1 MCDGVHPDLCHPLL
15 LEALILQKVSSE
27 PPWPTATIR
36 DYRESRDQNPDEL
49 SQMYPMFAVRVPL
62 GSAPCRGCRVL
73 ARRLDLRG
81 RLSDADLGEILRGN
95 VFKTLFLEDLLV
107 ESSFVAG
114 VQH

>member
-1 MCDGVHPDLCHPLL
+1 MPSDFSASYETYRFLL
-15 LEALILQKVSSE
+15 
-27 PPWPTATIR
+27 PTATIR
-36 DYRESRDQNPDEL
+36 DYRESRDPNPEAL
-49 SQMYPMFAVRVPL
+49 AQMYPIFAVRVPL

-81 RLSDADLGEILRGN
+81 RLSDADAGQILRGN

-107 ESSFVAG
+107 VSSSIVA

>member
-1 MCDGVHPDLCHPLL
+1 
-15 LEALILQKVSSE
+15 
-27 PPWPTATIR
+27 
-36 DYRESRDQNPDEL
+36 
-49 SQMYPMFAVRVPL
+49 L

-81 RLSDADLGEILRGN
+81 RLSDADAGQILRGN

-107 ESSFVAG
+107 VSSSIVA